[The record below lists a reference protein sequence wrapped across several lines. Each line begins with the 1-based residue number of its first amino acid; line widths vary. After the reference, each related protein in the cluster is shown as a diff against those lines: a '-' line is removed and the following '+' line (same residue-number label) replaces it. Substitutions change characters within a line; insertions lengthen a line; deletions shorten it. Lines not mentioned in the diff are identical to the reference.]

1 MIPERE
7 KSSEGA
13 RKRPPTSVIG
23 TPCLLPSPS
32 FSPLLELSSFLRG
45 VLKLRSGPS
54 SLSRDPSAIPVLY
67 TMPVLSMTTT
77 PGPSKKVVDQMQD
90 KADHL
95 ADKNADSTESE
106 VRYMAYGARLRT
118 AIRAAHRYIAY
129 VRWKRKFLQD
139 CGAHVSYLSQ

>member
-1 MIPERE
+1 
-7 KSSEGA
+7 
-13 RKRPPTSVIG
+13 
-23 TPCLLPSPS
+23 
-32 FSPLLELSSFLRG
+32 
-45 VLKLRSGPS
+45 
-54 SLSRDPSAIPVLY
+54 
-67 TMPVLSMTTT
+67 MTTT

-129 VRWKRKFLQD
+129 VRLKRKFLQD
-139 CGAHVSYLSQ
+139 CRAHVSCLSQ